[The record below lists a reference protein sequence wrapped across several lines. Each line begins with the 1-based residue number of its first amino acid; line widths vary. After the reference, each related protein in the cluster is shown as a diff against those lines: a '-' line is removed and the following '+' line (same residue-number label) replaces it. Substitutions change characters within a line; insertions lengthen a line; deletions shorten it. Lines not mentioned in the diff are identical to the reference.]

1 MTKDEQQVLSQVL
14 RTVPQERAHFI
25 RHMPDPLKKYHN
37 KIGKLL
43 ERHIQS
49 TLILYFEIGE
59 ILCDATSEMK
69 ERADRQVGEMKHV
82 RLCPAIVA
90 EALGVSDR
98 VLYHCRDFA
107 RTYSR
112 DDVQELLGIS
122 AMTWTHVTHLLTVD
136 TEQIRSEMLQKVRE
150 EHLTCTELR
159 KEIRKRQGKAGSK
172 SNRKRGLPANP
183 SIALGQM
190 AEETNRVL
198 HAMSDIWFGN
208 RYNIVTELRHP
219 NDFNLSD
226 ETWNRLDQAILTEET
241 AAVQHGRAAEDLKQ
255 IRGEI
260 EQRRVV
266 VAEAAEED
274 E

>member
-1 MTKDEQQVLSQVL
+1 MPKDVNNALSHVG
-14 RTVPQERAHFI
+14 RTVPEDRAHII

-43 ERHIQS
+43 GRHIQS
-49 TLILYFEIGE
+49 TLILYYEIGE
-59 ILCDATSEMK
+59 ILCAATDEMK
-69 ERADRQVGEMKHV
+69 ERADRQVAEVKHIE
-82 RLCPAIVA
+82 LCPAIMA

-98 VLYHCRDFA
+98 LLYHCRNFA

-112 DDVQELLGIS
+112 DEVQELLGIS
-122 AMTWTHVTHLLTVD
+122 AMTWTHVTHLLTAD
-136 TEQIRSEMLQKVRE
+136 GEQLRSEMLQKVRE
-150 EHLTCTELR
+150 EHWTCTKLR
-159 KEIRKRQGKAGSK
+159 KEIGKRQEKVGSK

-183 SIALGQM
+183 SIALDQL

-198 HAMSDIWFGN
+198 HAMSDIWLGE
-208 RYNIVTELRHP
+208 RYNIVAELRHS

-226 ETWNRLDQAILTEET
+226 ETWYRLDQAILTEEV
-241 AAVQHGRAAEDLKQ
+241 AAEQHGRAAEDLKQ

-260 EQRRVV
+260 AQRRMVA
-266 VAEAAEED
+266 AEAAEED